1 MPRFLW
7 LATGGKSQ
15 INDRLLVLKGRKV
28 VAFPDVDGYDEW
40 LKKLAEYPELGVTVS
55 PVLQQNATAAD
66 REAHIDIADWLLR
79 YMFGPPPEEVDK
91 WYCQAFPFLSTFP
104 NCRTGASVPDSGRLR
119 KKKRPAAAM
128 NPGPPCTSSGNCS
141 SGEFLH
147 EITMP

>member
-66 REAHIDIADWLLR
+66 REVHIDIADWLLR
-79 YMFGPPPEEVDK
+79 YMFGPLPEEVDK
-91 WYCQAFPFLSTFP
+91 WHL
-104 NCRTGASVPDSGRLR
+104 
-119 KKKRPAAAM
+119 
-128 NPGPPCTSSGNCS
+128 
-141 SGEFLH
+141 EFLKASEFIAPEH
-147 EITMP
+147 HAEVEAMIHDLELEFWGAIKIDPPPEEASTDTESAKNPL